1 MKNNKTINLKQ
12 VFNKILHSLD
22 TKKGLNTQLN
32 ISFLRHLIN
41 FDFILNVD
49 DIKVNTQSK
58 SQNLV
63 SIDAVALV
71 AELKLMIR
79 MLQFLSH
86 KQKTKLNKFLYF
98 LIESELHTEIFE
110 SCLSQLKKRAPKNIF
125 KTKTESFWDSD
136 FESELRGSPGKYI
149 NSLFLFDNPRNNSL
163 KPVINEVNIMRRY
176 VKNRSFLITKLNS
189 SVEKKDFG
197 VYKILNDLSDFKK
210 IIFISCILNKVLC
223 QKD

>member
-125 KTKTESFWDSD
+125 KTKTESF
-136 FESELRGSPGKYI
+136 
-149 NSLFLFDNPRNNSL
+149 
-163 KPVINEVNIMRRY
+163 
-176 VKNRSFLITKLNS
+176 
-189 SVEKKDFG
+189 
-197 VYKILNDLSDFKK
+197 
-210 IIFISCILNKVLC
+210 
-223 QKD
+223 